1 MKNALKDSG
10 KILHNRFVLYFVLL
24 LALADLLYL
33 AMGGEYISVAIFL
46 LSGFVTSFFSRNMMV
61 VMCIAMVI
69 TNILKYGTDIR
80 MQEGLKEE
88 GKKTTE
94 KTTEKMTPT
103 SVDEKA
109 NKMSTDDK
117 VKTDDKTKQKKVM
130 DNMTPEQVAK
140 ITENLEK
147 LETYEPLFTSMDK
160 LMLKINDLIS

>member
-1 MKNALKDSG
+1 MKTDL
-10 KILHNRFVLYFVLL
+10 LHNRYILYFVLL

-33 AMGGEYISVAIFL
+33 AMGGEYISVAVFL

-61 VMCIAMVI
+61 VMCIATVI

-88 GKKTTE
+88 KEKEKATDDKKMTPT
-94 KTTEKMTPT
+94 KTTEKMTP
-103 SVDEKA
+103 A
-109 NKMSTDDK
+109 PTDK
-117 VKTDDKTKQKKVM
+117 PKQKNVI
-130 DNMTPEQVAK
+130 DDMTPEQVAK

-147 LETYEPLFTSMDK
+147 LEAYEPLFTSMDK